1 MATAEFQLMPRFYF
15 DYHDCSGTIVDNGGY
30 DLSDG
35 LAARR
40 LAWESLGQAI
50 LDGASRNVLG
60 ELAIEV
66 RDAAGPVLR
75 VSAIIEVEKP

>member
-1 MATAEFQLMPRFYF
+1 MPRFYF
-15 DYHDCSGTIVDNGGY
+15 DYHDCSETIVDNRGY

-40 LAWESLGQAI
+40 LALESLGQAI
-50 LDGASRNVLG
+50 LDRASRNVLG

-66 RDAAGPVLR
+66 RDAAGRVLR
-75 VSAIIEVEKP
+75 VAATVEMEEP